1 VIQAGS
7 YTTLNKWSVVGEF
20 SSALTDCAPHLN
32 GFGSGSR
39 LEGSFAGTSYIS
51 SCEGKSGPV
60 SSWTQE
66 WKDSIRRYL
75 ETQLDAFE
83 AKTNGWIFWNFK
95 TEGSAGEWDMF
106 QLLDNG
112 IFPQPLWD
120 RKFPK
125 YCTNF

>member
-1 VIQAGS
+1 MQAGS
-7 YTTLNKWSVVGEF
+7 YATLNKWSVVGEF
-20 SSALTDCAPHLN
+20 SSALTDCARHLN

-39 LEGSFAGTSYIS
+39 LEGSYAGTSYIS

-66 WKDSIRRYL
+66 WKDSIRKYL

-106 QLLDNG
+106 Q
-112 IFPQPLWD
+112 PLWD